1 MYRYFDP
8 DEDSFLKDDEIYQR
22 IIKQLNPFISNLNS
36 EEDKQLILKM
46 LSTCYHRYYKSIKT
60 RSQNDI
66 ELMYSTIMTLLIE
79 QTGEIVRLGS
89 LAKSS

>member
-8 DEDSFLKDDEIYQR
+8 DEDSFLKDDETYQR

-60 RSQNDI
+60 RSQHDI
-66 ELMYSTIMTLLIE
+66 ELMYSTMMALLIE
-79 QTGEIVRLGS
+79 QTGEIVRLG
-89 LAKSS
+89 